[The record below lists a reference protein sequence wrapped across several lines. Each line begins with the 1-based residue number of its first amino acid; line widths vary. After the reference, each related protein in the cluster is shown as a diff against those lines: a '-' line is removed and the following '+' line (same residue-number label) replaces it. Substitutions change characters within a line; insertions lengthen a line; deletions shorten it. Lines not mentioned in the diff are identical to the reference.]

1 MKVSLDATL
10 IILMTL
16 ILSDSTASAAALI
29 HEIVALITVHKHYI
43 VTKYAFSRAFYQI
56 SVVFFPYIFYLL

>member
-29 HEIVALITVHKHYI
+29 HEIVALITVHEHYV
-43 VTKYAFSRAFYQI
+43 VTKCAFSRAFYQFQ
-56 SVVFFPYIFYLL
+56 FFLPCFVYLL